1 MQEVF
6 AQMNNFTLTMKDKI
20 GNYYSGYCNNFDEVE
35 NSISIFSRETG
46 LSFTKYGRK
55 TYGMGEFGSR
65 GSKQIVV
72 TELNLLHSY

>member
-6 AQMNNFTLTMKDKI
+6 THMNKFNVTMKEKI
-20 GNYYSGYCNNFDEVE
+20 GNYFSGYCNNVDEVE

-55 TYGMGEFGSR
+55 TYGMGELVPEVW
-65 GSKQIVV
+65 IVA
-72 TELNLLHSY
+72 E